1 MTKLYDAA
9 YVPVTGT
16 ADFWWNA
23 LFLVIG
29 VVIVAGVILL
39 ILRKRKKVK
48 NKKDE

>member
-1 MTKLYDAA
+1 MMKLYDAA

-29 VVIVAGVILL
+29 VAVVAGVILL
-39 ILRKRKKVK
+39 ILRKRKKAK
-48 NKKDE
+48 KKDE